1 MREEKQAREACKT
14 VMIREI
20 VKDNDRLIQKA
31 VEATKEDLYIIDD
44 MIDTAKANEEI
55 CVGLA
60 ANQIGE
66 RVRIIVAKMGREF
79 IPLVNPKIINH
90 SKSTYE
96 AEEACLSHE
105 GTKKVVRYASIE
117 VAYLDRHFRKKKQT
131 FNGFVAQVIQH
142 EMDHCEGILI

>member
-1 MREEKQAREACKT
+1 
-14 VMIREI
+14 MIREI
-20 VKDNDRLIQKA
+20 VKDTERLMQKS
-31 VEATKEDLYIIDD
+31 VEATQEDLYIIDD
-44 MIDTAKANEEI
+44 MIDTAKANEDI

-66 RVRIIVAKMGREF
+66 QVCIIIVKMGKQF
-79 IPLVNPKIINH
+79 IPLVNPKIVKR
-90 SKSTYE
+90 SQSTYE

-105 GTKKVVRYASIE
+105 GSKKTKRYSSIE
-117 VAYLDRHFRKKKQT
+117 VTYLDRSFKKKKQS

>member
-1 MREEKQAREACKT
+1 
-14 VMIREI
+14 MIREI
-20 VKDNDRLIQKA
+20 VKDNERLVQKA

-44 MIDTAKANEEI
+44 MVDTAKANDDI

-66 RVRIIVAKMGREF
+66 KVRIIVVKMGEYF
-79 IPLVNPKIINH
+79 IPLVNPKIVKH
-90 SKSTYE
+90 SQSTYE

-105 GTKKVVRYASIE
+105 GTKKTTRYSSIE
-117 VAYLDRHFRKKKQT
+117 VEYRDKNFRKKKQH

>member
-1 MREEKQAREACKT
+1 
-14 VMIREI
+14 MIREI
-20 VKDNDRLIQKA
+20 VKDNERLVQKA
-31 VEATKEDLYIIDD
+31 VAATKEELYIIDD
-44 MIDTAKANEEI
+44 MIDTAKANEDI

-66 RVRIIVAKMGREF
+66 HARIIVVKMGKQF
-79 IPLVNPKIINH
+79 IPLVNPQIISH
-90 SKSTYE
+90 SKLTYE

-105 GTKKVVRYASIE
+105 GTKKTTRYSSIE
-117 VAYLDRHFRKKKQT
+117 VAYQDRNFNKKKQK

>member
-1 MREEKQAREACKT
+1 
-14 VMIREI
+14 MIREI
-20 VKDNDRLIQKA
+20 VKDNERLIQKA
-31 VEATKEDLYIIDD
+31 REATKEDLYVIQD

-66 RVRIIVAKMGREF
+66 GARIIVVKMGKQF
-79 IPLVNPKIINH
+79 IPLVNPEIISH
-90 SKSTYE
+90 SQSTYE
-96 AEEACLSHE
+96 DEEACLSHE
-105 GTKKVVRYASIE
+105 GTKMAKRYSTIE
-117 VAYLDRHFRKKKQT
+117 VAYRDKNFIKKKQH

>member
-1 MREEKQAREACKT
+1 
-14 VMIREI
+14 MIREI
-20 VKDNDRLIQKA
+20 VKDNERLVQKA
-31 VEATKEDLYIIDD
+31 VMATKEDLYIIED

-66 RVRIIVAKMGREF
+66 SVRIIIAKMGKQF
-79 IPLVNPKIINH
+79 IPLVNPEIVSH
-90 SKSTYE
+90 SQSTYE

-105 GTKKVVRYASIE
+105 GTKKTTRYASIE
-117 VAYLDRHFRKKKQT
+117 VAYRDRNFRKKKQT